1 MELETFKV
9 WLQFIAGIGL
19 PVAAAVYTWV
29 ATRDKDNSQ
38 HISAVEQALGK
49 VLAEHDGRLSRVETQ
64 MQYMPTPE
72 KIAQLQGDIR
82 EVQATQ
88 EAIQRE
94 MASVRQS
101 TNRIENFL
109 LK

>member
-1 MELETFKV
+1 MDLETFKL

-19 PVAAAVYTWV
+19 PVAAAIYTWV

-49 VLAEHDGRLSRVETQ
+49 VLAEHDGRLSRMETQ
-64 MQYMPTPE
+64 MHFMPTPE
-72 KIAQLQGDIR
+72 RIAQLQGDIR

-94 MASVRQS
+94 MASMRQS